1 MKKFLPLFLI
11 VISAFCFESCLGII
25 DDVPKAFVY
34 IGDGSGVSNAVV
46 SNGKNGSSTLYVTLV
61 TSSSNIQEDIKVY
74 YEAIPGNGLKE
85 NVDYKIKE
93 GSPLVF
99 SPEDA
104 TLPLHIS
111 WYANSALDPSKD
123 NTLTIKLVDSNLGN
137 MQFGDPSLPANNNKS
152 TFVFTK
158 KD

>member
-11 VISAFCFESCLGII
+11 VLSAFCFESCLGII

-34 IGDGSGVSNAVV
+34 LGDGSGVSNAEV
-46 SNGKNGSSTLYVTLV
+46 SNAKNVSTPLFVTLV
-61 TSSSNIQEDIKVY
+61 TSSSNIQEDVKVY

-85 NVDYKIKE
+85 NVDFKIKE
-93 GSPLVF
+93 QSPLVF
-99 SPEDA
+99 SPGDE

-111 WYANSALDPSKD
+111 WYANPALDPSKD
-123 NTLTIKLVDSNLGN
+123 NTLTIKLVNSNLGY
-137 MQFGDPSLPANNNKS
+137 MQFGDPKLPADNNKS

-158 KD
+158 K